1 MKYIINLNLTFDP
14 GTRVLALKNDT
25 LLSIELTKPASRLL
39 CELIENNRNTLSKDV
54 IIQNVW
60 VNYGFAASKA
70 NLSNHI
76 SELRK
81 ALVNLGLDSD
91 VIITV
96 PKVGFR
102 MEAEIYPVV
111 KAEKI
116 LKEVTIEEKSTVIVD
131 EPTTFINERTL
142 SQPESRKEKIR
153 KKVKLNIIIIVITLL
168 LASAAGVAFILLP
181 KSDAV
186 PLVTAIGECN
196 IYSLNTAKPPADF
209 IKSVTNRMES
219 ENIDCTQESIDIYY
233 ADTRNNNTMM
243 KISFMSVCKNRD
255 STHYRNCTNYK
266 YVK

>member
-1 MKYIINLNLTFDP
+1 M
-14 GTRVLALKNDT
+14 KNDT
-25 LLSIELTKPASRLL
+25 MLSIELTKPASRLL

-131 EPTTFINERTL
+131 EPTSLINERTL
-142 SQPESRKEKIR
+142 SHPENLAEKSR
-153 KKVKLNIIIIVITLL
+153 KKVKLNIIILVVTLL
-168 LASAAGVAFILLP
+168 LASAAGVTLILLP
-181 KSDAV
+181 KSDVV
-186 PLVTAIGECN
+186 PLVTTIGKCN
-196 IYSLNTAKPPADF
+196 IYRLSSVESPTDF
-209 IKSVTNRMES
+209 IKTASNRMES
-219 ENIDCTQESIDIYY
+219 EKVDCTQENIDVYY
-233 ADTRNNNTMM
+233 ADYRRNNANFR
-243 KISFMSVCKNRD
+243 ISFMSVCKNRD
-255 STHYRNCTNYK
+255 STHYENCINYK

>member
-1 MKYIINLNLTFDP
+1 M
-14 GTRVLALKNDT
+14 KNDT
-25 LLSIELTKPASRLL
+25 LLSIELTKPAGRLL

-81 ALVNLGLDSD
+81 AFVNLGLDSD

-102 MEAEIYPVV
+102 MEAEIHPVV

-116 LKEVTIEEKSTVIVD
+116 LKEVTIEERRTVIVD

-142 SQPESRKEKIR
+142 SQPESRTEKSR
-153 KKVKLNIIIIVITLL
+153 KTVKLNIIIIVITLL

-181 KSDAV
+181 KRDVV
-186 PLVTAIGECN
+186 PLVTTIGQCN
-196 IYSLNTAKPPADF
+196 IYSLNSVESPADF
-209 IKSVTNRMES
+209 IKTATTQMES
-219 ENIDCTQESIDIYY
+219 EKIDCTQESIDIYY
-233 ADTRNNNTMM
+233 ADYRRNNSQL

-255 STHYRNCTNYK
+255 GTHYKNCTNYK
-266 YVK
+266 YIK

>member
-1 MKYIINLNLTFDP
+1 M
-14 GTRVLALKNDT
+14 KNDT
-25 LLSIELTKPASRLL
+25 LLSIELTKPAGRLL

-81 ALVNLGLDSD
+81 AFVNLGLDSD

-102 MEAEIYPVV
+102 MEAEIHPVV

-116 LKEVTIEEKSTVIVD
+116 LKEVTIEERSTVIVD

-142 SQPESRKEKIR
+142 SQPESRTEKSR
-153 KKVKLNIIIIVITLL
+153 KTVKLNIIIIVITLL

-181 KSDAV
+181 KRDVV
-186 PLVTAIGECN
+186 PLVTTIGQCN
-196 IYSLNTAKPPADF
+196 IYSLNSVESPADF
-209 IKSVTNRMES
+209 IKTATTQMES
-219 ENIDCTQESIDIYY
+219 EKIDCTQESIDIYY
-233 ADTRNNNTMM
+233 ADYRRNNAQL

-255 STHYRNCTNYK
+255 GTHYKNCTNYK
-266 YVK
+266 YIK